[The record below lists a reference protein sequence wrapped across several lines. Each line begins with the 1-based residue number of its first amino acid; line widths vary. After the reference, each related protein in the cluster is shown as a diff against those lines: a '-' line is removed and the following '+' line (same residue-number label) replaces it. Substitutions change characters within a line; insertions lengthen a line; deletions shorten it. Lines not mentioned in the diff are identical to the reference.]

1 MGRFRPEHVNNR
13 KFASA
18 AALVLAAGVIVFAQK
33 TVFKVDVRLVRLLAT
48 VKDARGQLIGSLEK
62 ADFNIYDSGVR
73 QDVALFEHHTDQ
85 PLSITLLVDSSGST
99 ASKIKQEV
107 DSVMRF
113 LNKLFGEG
121 NTSDAVSLYS
131 FNQDVNLQSSF
142 TRRLAR
148 LEKELR
154 SIKSDAGTSMYD
166 AIYFASQALEDRE
179 GRRVIVIVSDGADT
193 TSSKNFHEAVQSAD
207 AADAVIYAIMI
218 VPVTSDAG
226 RHIAG
231 ENALTSLAT
240 STGGR
245 VFAASAPDI
254 TDAAFSEIL
263 RDLRTQYLI
272 GYYPKN
278 LPYSKERFRKIE
290 LKLSRPDLRV
300 STRSGYYVEYEGSS
314 Q

>member
-1 MGRFRPEHVNNR
+1 VNIA
-13 KFASA
+13 KSGALA
-18 AALVLAAGVIVFAQK
+18 AIVLAAGAVVFGQK

-48 VKDARGQLIGSLEK
+48 VKDARGQLIGSLTRD
-62 ADFNIYDSGVR
+62 DFTVYDSGVR
-73 QDVALFEHHTDQ
+73 QDIALFEHHTEQ
-85 PLSITLLVDSSGST
+85 PLSIALLVDSSGST
-99 ASKIKQEV
+99 ALKLKQEV
-107 DSVMRF
+107 DSVLRF
-113 LNKLFGEG
+113 LNRLFGEG
-121 NTSDAVSLYS
+121 NSGDAVALYS

-142 TRRLAR
+142 TRRMAR

-154 SIKSDAGTSMYD
+154 TIKGDAGTSLYD
-166 AIYFASQALEDRE
+166 AIYFASQSLEDRE

-193 TSSKNFHEAVQSAD
+193 TSSKNFHEAVQAAG
-207 AADAVIYAIMI
+207 AADAVIYAIMV

-226 RHIAG
+226 RHVAG

-245 VFAASAPDI
+245 VFAASTPDI
-254 TDAAFSEIL
+254 LDEAFTDIL

-278 LPYSKERFRKIE
+278 LPYSKERFRRIE